1 MLGLSLNV
9 SGNLSISSV
18 SPIGCPTLVCTTN
31 LSTNSFCFTNCYW
44 KLVCETNTATGQL
57 HCTNVLVCTPRC
69 FTNVFPEIHCTNTFP
84 TGPTRVALRET
95 LSGAVT
101 ANAPCD
107 EIAALFPVGGA
118 MFQANLY
125 ADLRTN
131 DWRGSHIG
139 SFTITDGTN
148 IVARGSLTGTD
159 GVDSHRLEPCAACN
173 HFEGS
178 LRGLIVQSGPLYG
191 AAIQATYAGNLP
203 NVSCPSSTAPQGAT
217 SLSIDGVVVI
227 RCPFNNPRDFNPL
240 TSTTS
245 TTTAE

>member
-1 MLGLSLNV
+1 MKKHLSLLALAGLFSYAPLVLAQEAGSMLGLSLNV

-18 SPIGCPTLVCTTN
+18 SPIGC
-31 LSTNSFCFTNCYW
+31 ST
-44 KLVCETNTATGQL
+44 
-57 HCTNVLVCTPRC
+57 LVCTPRC

-84 TGPTRVALRET
+84 TAPTRVALREI
-95 LSGAVT
+95 LMGPVT
-101 ANAPCD
+101 PNAPCD
-107 EIAALFPVGGA
+107 EIGALFPSGA
-118 MFQANLY
+118 SVFQANLY

-139 SFTITDGTN
+139 SFTITAGTN
-148 IVARGSLTGTD
+148 VVARGSLTGTD

-173 HFEGS
+173 PFEGS

-203 NVSCPSSTAPQGAT
+203 NVSCPSSTEPQGAT

-227 RCPFNNPRDFNPL
+227 RCMLNNLRDFNPL
-240 TSTTS
+240 SS